1 MPTPV
6 RTILNS
12 ALRKPDSEINVL
24 TFPTHERYQTNLAET
39 GANFYLWQE
48 EGIKPWVDKYGSV
61 PKNTVLLNPEKQ
73 DQQIPLHV
81 DIDLVLSQNKF
92 GQFGIA
98 QQVAD
103 QMGVPLI
110 SLEHTL
116 PMESWSDLQL
126 KQLYNMRGEVN
137 VFISDYSMKRWG
149 WNKDESMVIHH
160 GIDTELFSPSDQVK
174 KEPMVLSVVNDWINR
189 DWCCGYRLWENITE
203 YPNSSLPLQVIGDT
217 EGLSKPA
224 KSTKDLV
231 NEYRMSRIFLNTSLI
246 SPIPTSL
253 LEAMSCGCAIVTTET
268 CMIPDIIVN
277 GKNGYMSN
285 DPKKLRSFIDNLLQ
299 DEGLAQELGKN
310 ARKTIVDNFSLNKF
324 VDAWKNLFLSVVEQ
338 RNG

>member
-1 MPTPV
+1 MTSPV
-6 RTILNS
+6 RTIINS
-12 ALRKPDSEINVL
+12 ALRTPDSEVNVL

-39 GANFYLWQE
+39 GVNFYLWQA
-48 EGIKPWVDKYGSV
+48 EGIKPWVDKYGPV
-61 PKNTVLLNPEKQ
+61 PKNTVLLNPDKQ
-73 DQQIPLHV
+73 EQQIPLHV

-98 QQVAD
+98 KQIAEQLS
-103 QMGVPLI
+103 VPLI

-126 KQLYNMRGEVN
+126 NQLYNMRGDIN
-137 VFISDYSMKRWG
+137 VFISDYSMERWG
-149 WNKDESMVIHH
+149 WSKDESTVVHH
-160 GIDTELFSPSDQVK
+160 GIDTELFSPSENIQR
-174 KEPMVLSVVNDWINR
+174 EPVVLSVVNDWIDR

-203 YPNSSLPLQVIGDT
+203 YPNSPLPLQVVGDT

-224 KSTKDLV
+224 KSTEDLV

-253 LEAMSCGCAIVTTET
+253 LEAMACGCAVVTTET
-268 CMIPDIIVN
+268 CMIPEIIVN
-277 GKNGYMSN
+277 GENGYMSN
-285 DPKKLRSFIDNLLQ
+285 DPKKLRSFVDKLLQ
-299 DEGLAQELGKN
+299 DEVLAKELGER

-324 VDAWKNLFLSVVEQ
+324 VGAWKNLFLGVLEQ
-338 RNG
+338 RHG